1 MCPLS
6 SSEVVDTGSSPSAG
20 DEGERVRTR
29 MSGWFRRSRHTPD
42 RVAAAVLLIFSL
54 VVLVTSLG
62 YGLFLDGQP
71 GPGLFPAIVAAALG
85 VVSVCWLVA
94 GAGKQTGTTEG
105 LEDGHIEDSAIDR
118 PGMKRIGFVVLWS
131 VGPVVLLDSIGYLP
145 AMVLYVG
152 GLLVFVAR
160 VRVWVSLLCTTVGVI
175 VSAIGASAL
184 GLVLPD
190 PLNIFTMIGL

>member
-6 SSEVVDTGSSPSAG
+6 SSEVVDTGCTASEG
-20 DEGERVRTR
+20 DMGEQVRPPL
-29 MSGWFRRSRHTPD
+29 SGWFRRSRHTLD
-42 RVAAAVLLIFSL
+42 RMAAAVLLAFAL

-85 VVSVCWLVA
+85 VVSACWLVT
-94 GAGKQTGTTEG
+94 GAGKPSGTDG
-105 LEDGHIEDSAIDR
+105 PEDDFEDSAIDR
-118 PGMKRIGFVVLWS
+118 AGMKRIGFVVIWS
-131 VGPVVLLDSIGYLP
+131 VGPLLFLDSIGYLP

-160 VRVWVSLLCTTVGVI
+160 VRVWVSLLCTTGGVI
-175 VSAIGASAL
+175 LSAIGASAL

>member
-1 MCPLS
+1 MRTPMLGWLS
-6 SSEVVDTGSSPSAG
+6 
-20 DEGERVRTR
+20 
-29 MSGWFRRSRHTPD
+29 RSRHTPD
-42 RVAAAVLLIFSL
+42 RVAAAVLLVFSL

-62 YGLFLDGQP
+62 YGLFLEGQP

-85 VVSVCWLVA
+85 VVSVCWLVT
-94 GAGKQTGTTEG
+94 GAGKQTGPTEEG
-105 LEDGHIEDSAIDR
+105 LEGDHLEDSAIDR

-131 VGPVVLLDSIGYLP
+131 LGPVVLLDSIGYLP

-160 VRVWVSLLCTTVGVI
+160 VRVWVSLLCTTAGVI
-175 VSAIGASAL
+175 LSAIGASAL

>member
-1 MCPLS
+1 MRTLS
-6 SSEVVDTGSSPSAG
+6 SSEVASTGRTAS
-20 DEGERVRTR
+20 EGGMAEQGRTPTPGR
-29 MSGWFRRSRHTPD
+29 FRRGRHTLD
-42 RVAAAVLLIFSL
+42 RIAAAVLLAFAL

-62 YGLFLDGQP
+62 YGLFLGGQP
-71 GPGLFPAIVAAALG
+71 GPGLFPAIVAVALG
-85 VVSVCWLVA
+85 VVSACWLVT

-105 LEDGHIEDSAIDR
+105 LEDEQLEDSAIDR

-160 VRVWVSLLCTTVGVI
+160 VRIWVSLLCTTAGVI
-175 VSAIGASAL
+175 LSAIGASAL